1 MVERQMVVTSSLC
14 LLTRHCI
21 AQQMPPLIGASEI
34 QTTYSQPVQIING
47 LQICHLVEY
56 SNAVRQEEIQGHGQ
70 MFTYV

>member
-1 MVERQMVVTSSLC
+1 M
-14 LLTRHCI
+14 
-21 AQQMPPLIGASEI
+21 QQMPPLIGASEI